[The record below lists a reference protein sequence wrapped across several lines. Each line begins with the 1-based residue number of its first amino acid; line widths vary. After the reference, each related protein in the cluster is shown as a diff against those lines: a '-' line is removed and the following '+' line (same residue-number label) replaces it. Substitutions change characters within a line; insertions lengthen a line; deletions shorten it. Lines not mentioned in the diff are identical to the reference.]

1 MRSHM
6 NNIKV
11 THLSKEISIAQHQE
25 FEGGVS
31 EVTSV
36 QEVAILPTGSHDWVI
51 MKYDDTLDS
60 LIETLQNA
68 RTLIEK
74 VPLKLT
80 LSMMAK
86 QEDLS
91 YGVPKVWDVDD
102 IIDTYDSSPD
112 LTLKELSRRSGWSVG
127 ELLSLLTHEDVSND

>member
-11 THLSKEISIAQHQE
+11 THLSEDVSIAQHQE

-36 QEVAILPTGSHDWVI
+36 QEVAILPTGYHDWVI

-68 RTLIEK
+68 RTIIEK
-74 VPLKLT
+74 RRDV
-80 LSMMAK
+80 
-86 QEDLS
+86 EHDI
-91 YGVPKVWDVDD
+91 PKVWDADD

-112 LTLKELSRRSGWSVG
+112 ITLKELSLRSGWSVG
-127 ELLSLLTHEDVSND
+127 ELLSLLTHDANYHD

>member
-11 THLSKEISIAQHQE
+11 THLSEEISIAQHKE

-31 EVTSV
+31 EVISV

-68 RTLIEK
+68 RTLIQK
-74 VPLKLT
+74 RK
-80 LSMMAK
+80 
-86 QEDLS
+86 DLE

-102 IIDTYDSSPD
+102 IIDTYDSSPN
-112 LTLKELSRRSGWSVG
+112 LTLKELSRRSGWSVR

>member
-11 THLSKEISIAQHQE
+11 THLSEEISIAQHQE

-36 QEVAILPTGSHDWVI
+36 QEVAILPTNSHDWVI

-74 VPLKLT
+74 RRDI
-80 LSMMAK
+80 
-86 QEDLS
+86 EHDI
-91 YGVPKVWDVDD
+91 PKVWDADD

-112 LTLKELSRRSGWSVG
+112 ITLKELSLRSGWSVG
-127 ELLSLLTHEDVSND
+127 ELLSLLTHDANYHD

>member
-1 MRSHM
+1 MRNHM
-6 NNIKV
+6 NNIRV
-11 THLSKEISIAQHQE
+11 THLSEDISIAQHQE

-36 QEVAILPTGSHDWVI
+36 QEVAILPSGSDDWVI
-51 MKYDDTLDS
+51 MRYDNTLDS

-74 VPLKLT
+74 RRDV
-80 LSMMAK
+80 
-86 QEDLS
+86 EHDI
-91 YGVPKVWDVDD
+91 PKVWDADD

-112 LTLKELSRRSGWSVG
+112 ITLKELSLRSGWSVG
-127 ELLSLLTHEDVSND
+127 ELLSLLTHDANYHD

>member
-1 MRSHM
+1 MSM
-6 NNIKV
+6 DTNNIKV
-11 THLSKEISIAQHQE
+11 KHLNRDISIAQHQE
-25 FEGGVS
+25 FEAGVS

-36 QEVAILPTGSHDWVI
+36 QEVAILPSSSHDWVI

-60 LIETLQNA
+60 LIETLQNI

-74 VPLKLT
+74 QKDLT
-80 LSMMAK
+80 
-86 QEDLS
+86 
-91 YGVPKVWDVDD
+91 YGVPKIWDVDE
-102 IIDTYDSSPD
+102 IVDTYDSSPD

>member
-6 NNIKV
+6 NNIRV
-11 THLSKEISIAQHQE
+11 THLSEEISIAQHKE

-36 QEVAILPTGSHDWVI
+36 QEVAILATGSHDWVI

-68 RTLIEK
+68 RTLIQK
-74 VPLKLT
+74 RK
-80 LSMMAK
+80 
-86 QEDLS
+86 DLE

-127 ELLSLLTHEDVSND
+127 ELLSLLTHEDVSDD

>member
-11 THLSKEISIAQHQE
+11 THLSEEISIAQHQE

-36 QEVAILPTGSHDWVI
+36 QEVAILPSGSRDWVI

-74 VPLKLT
+74 RK
-80 LSMMAK
+80 
-86 QEDLS
+86 DLA
-91 YGVPKVWDVDD
+91 YGVPKVWDADD

-112 LTLKELSRRSGWSVG
+112 LTLQELSLRSGWSVG
-127 ELLSLLTHEDVSND
+127 ELLSLLTHDANYHD

>member
-11 THLSKEISIAQHQE
+11 THLSEDISIAQHQE

-36 QEVAILPTGSHDWVI
+36 QEVAILPTGYHDWVI

-74 VPLKLT
+74 RK
-80 LSMMAK
+80 
-86 QEDLS
+86 DLA
-91 YGVPKVWDVDD
+91 YGVPKVWDADD

-112 LTLKELSRRSGWSVG
+112 LTLQELSRRSGWSVG

>member
-11 THLSKEISIAQHQE
+11 THLSEEISIAQHKE

-74 VPLKLT
+74 RRDV
-80 LSMMAK
+80 
-86 QEDLS
+86 EHHI
-91 YGVPKVWDVDD
+91 PKVWDADD

-112 LTLKELSRRSGWSVG
+112 ITLKELSLRSGWSVG
-127 ELLSLLTHEDVSND
+127 ELLSLLTHDANYHD

>member
-6 NNIKV
+6 NNIRV
-11 THLSKEISIAQHQE
+11 THLLGCQSEDISIAQHQE

-36 QEVAILPTGSHDWVI
+36 QEVAILPSGSDDWVI
-51 MKYDDTLDS
+51 MRYDNTLDS

-68 RTLIEK
+68 RTIIEK
-74 VPLKLT
+74 RRDIKH
-80 LSMMAK
+80 
-86 QEDLS
+86 DI
-91 YGVPKVWDVDD
+91 PKVWDADD

-112 LTLKELSRRSGWSVG
+112 ITLKELSLRSGWSVG
-127 ELLSLLTHEDVSND
+127 ELLSLLTHDANYHD

>member
-11 THLSKEISIAQHQE
+11 THLSEDISIAQHQE

-36 QEVAILPTGSHDWVI
+36 QEIAILPTGYHDWVI

-74 VPLKLT
+74 RK
-80 LSMMAK
+80 
-86 QEDLS
+86 DLA
-91 YGVPKVWDVDD
+91 YGVPKVWDADD

-112 LTLKELSRRSGWSVG
+112 LTLQELSRRSGWSVG

>member
-36 QEVAILPTGSHDWVI
+36 QEVAILPSGSDDWVI
-51 MKYDDTLDS
+51 MRYDNTLDS

-74 VPLKLT
+74 
-80 LSMMAK
+80 
-86 QEDLS
+86 QEDLAH
-91 YGVPKVWDVDD
+91 GVPKVWDAYEIVT
-102 IIDTYDSSPD
+102 TYDSSPD
-112 LTLKELSRRSGWSVG
+112 LTLQELSRRSGWSVG
-127 ELLSLLTHEDVSND
+127 DLLKLLTHSVGICVEPFEGDTDD

>member
-6 NNIKV
+6 NNIRV
-11 THLSKEISIAQHQE
+11 THLSEEISIAQHKE

-36 QEVAILPTGSHDWVI
+36 QEVAILATGSHDWVI

-68 RTLIEK
+68 RTLIQK
-74 VPLKLT
+74 RK
-80 LSMMAK
+80 
-86 QEDLS
+86 DLE

-102 IIDTYDSSPD
+102 IIDTYDSSPN
-112 LTLKELSRRSGWSVG
+112 LTLKELSRRSGWSVR

>member
-11 THLSKEISIAQHQE
+11 THLSKEISIAQHQGLQ

-31 EVTSV
+31 EVTSI

-74 VPLKLT
+74 
-80 LSMMAK
+80 
-86 QEDLS
+86 QED
-91 YGVPKVWDVDD
+91 VNHD
-102 IIDTYDSSPD
+102 
-112 LTLKELSRRSGWSVG
+112 
-127 ELLSLLTHEDVSND
+127 

>member
-1 MRSHM
+1 M

-36 QEVAILPTGSHDWVI
+36 QEVAILPTGSNDWVI

-86 QEDLS
+86 QEDLA

>member
-1 MRSHM
+1 M

-11 THLSKEISIAQHQE
+11 THLSEEISIAQHKE

-31 EVTSV
+31 EVISV

-68 RTLIEK
+68 RTLIQK
-74 VPLKLT
+74 RK
-80 LSMMAK
+80 
-86 QEDLS
+86 DLE

-102 IIDTYDSSPD
+102 IIDTYDSSPN
-112 LTLKELSRRSGWSVG
+112 LTLKELSRRSGWSVR

>member
-11 THLSKEISIAQHQE
+11 THLSEEISIAQHQE

-36 QEVAILPTGSHDWVI
+36 QEVAILPSGSRDWVI

-74 VPLKLT
+74 
-80 LSMMAK
+80 
-86 QEDLS
+86 Q
-91 YGVPKVWDVDD
+91 
-102 IIDTYDSSPD
+102 
-112 LTLKELSRRSGWSVG
+112 
-127 ELLSLLTHEDVSND
+127 EDVSND

>member
-11 THLSKEISIAQHQE
+11 THLSEDVSIAQHQE

-31 EVTSV
+31 KVTSV
-36 QEVAILPTGSHDWVI
+36 QEVAILPTGYHDWVI

-74 VPLKLT
+74 RRDV
-80 LSMMAK
+80 
-86 QEDLS
+86 EHDI
-91 YGVPKVWDVDD
+91 PKVWDADD

-112 LTLKELSRRSGWSVG
+112 LTLQELSRRSGWSVG
-127 ELLSLLTHEDVSND
+127 ELLSLLTHEDVNHD

>member
-11 THLSKEISIAQHQE
+11 THLSEEISIAQHQE

-51 MKYDDTLDS
+51 MKYDNTLDS

-74 VPLKLT
+74 RRDV
-80 LSMMAK
+80 
-86 QEDLS
+86 EHDI
-91 YGVPKVWDVDD
+91 PKVWDADD

-112 LTLKELSRRSGWSVG
+112 LTLQELSRRSGWSVG

>member
-6 NNIKV
+6 NNVKV
-11 THLSKEISIAQHQE
+11 DHLSRTVSIAQHKE

-36 QEVAILPTGSHDWVI
+36 QEVAIMPDDLEDWVI
-51 MKYDDTLDS
+51 LKYESNLDS
-60 LIETLQNA
+60 LIETLQNV

-74 VPLKLT
+74 KQQLT
-80 LSMMAK
+80 
-86 QEDLS
+86 
-91 YGVPKVWDVDD
+91 YGVPKVWDTDD

-112 LTLKELSRRSGWSVG
+112 LTLQELSRRSGWSVG

>member
-1 MRSHM
+1 M

-11 THLSKEISIAQHQE
+11 THLSEDISIAQHQE

-31 EVTSV
+31 EMTSV
-36 QEVAILPTGSHDWVI
+36 QEIAILPTGYHDWVI

-74 VPLKLT
+74 RK
-80 LSMMAK
+80 
-86 QEDLS
+86 DLA
-91 YGVPKVWDVDD
+91 YGVPKVWDADD

-112 LTLKELSRRSGWSVG
+112 LTLQELSRRSGWSVG
-127 ELLSLLTHEDVSND
+127 ELLSLLTHEDVNHD

>member
-1 MRSHM
+1 M

-11 THLSKEISIAQHQE
+11 THLSEDISIAQHQE

-36 QEVAILPTGSHDWVI
+36 QEVAILPTGYHDWVI

-74 VPLKLT
+74 RK
-80 LSMMAK
+80 
-86 QEDLS
+86 DLA
-91 YGVPKVWDVDD
+91 YGVPKVWDADD

-112 LTLKELSRRSGWSVG
+112 LTLQELSRRSGWSVG

>member
-1 MRSHM
+1 M

-11 THLSKEISIAQHQE
+11 THLSEEISIAQHQE
-25 FEGGVS
+25 FEAGVS
-31 EVTSV
+31 KVTSV
-36 QEVAILPTGSHDWVI
+36 QEVAILPSGSHDWVI

-68 RTLIEK
+68 RTLIGK
-74 VPLKLT
+74 RK
-80 LSMMAK
+80 
-86 QEDLS
+86 DLA

-102 IIDTYDSSPD
+102 IIDTYDSSPN
-112 LTLKELSRRSGWSVG
+112 LTLKELSRRSGWSVR

>member
-1 MRSHM
+1 M
-6 NNIKV
+6 NNIRV
-11 THLSKEISIAQHQE
+11 THLSEEISIAQHKE

-31 EVTSV
+31 EVISV

-68 RTLIEK
+68 RTLIQK
-74 VPLKLT
+74 RK
-80 LSMMAK
+80 
-86 QEDLS
+86 DLE

-112 LTLKELSRRSGWSVG
+112 LTLKELSRRSGWSVR

>member
-11 THLSKEISIAQHQE
+11 THLSEEISIAQHQE

-36 QEVAILPTGSHDWVI
+36 QEVAILPSGSRDWVI

-74 VPLKLT
+74 RK
-80 LSMMAK
+80 
-86 QEDLS
+86 DLA
-91 YGVPKVWDVDD
+91 YGVPKVWDADD

-112 LTLKELSRRSGWSVG
+112 LTLQELSRRSGWSVG

>member
-6 NNIKV
+6 NNIRV
-11 THLSKEISIAQHQE
+11 THLSEEISIAQHKE

-36 QEVAILPTGSHDWVI
+36 QEVAILATGSHDWVI

-74 VPLKLT
+74 RK
-80 LSMMAK
+80 
-86 QEDLS
+86 DLE

-102 IIDTYDSSPD
+102 IIDTYDSSPN
-112 LTLKELSRRSGWSVG
+112 LTLKELSRRSGWSVR

>member
-6 NNIKV
+6 NNIRV
-11 THLSKEISIAQHQE
+11 THLSEDISIAQHQE

-74 VPLKLT
+74 KQQLT
-80 LSMMAK
+80 
-86 QEDLS
+86 
-91 YGVPKVWDVDD
+91 YGVPKVWDADD

-112 LTLKELSRRSGWSVG
+112 LTLQELSRRSGWSVG

>member
-1 MRSHM
+1 MSM
-6 NNIKV
+6 STNNIKV
-11 THLSKEISIAQHQE
+11 THLSEKISIAQHQE
-25 FEGGVS
+25 FEAGVS

-36 QEVAILPTGSHDWVI
+36 QEVAILPSSSHDWVI

-60 LIETLQNA
+60 LIETLQNT

-74 VPLKLT
+74 QKDLT
-80 LSMMAK
+80 
-86 QEDLS
+86 

-102 IIDTYDSSPD
+102 IVDTYDSSPD

>member
-11 THLSKEISIAQHQE
+11 THLSEEISIAQHQE

-86 QEDLS
+86 QEDLAH
-91 YGVPKVWDVDD
+91 GVPKVWDAYEIVT
-102 IIDTYDSSPD
+102 TYDSSPD

-127 ELLSLLTHEDVSND
+127 ELLSLLTHEDVNHD

>member
-11 THLSKEISIAQHQE
+11 THLSEDISIAQHQE

-36 QEVAILPTGSHDWVI
+36 QEVAILPTGYHDWVI

-74 VPLKLT
+74 RK
-80 LSMMAK
+80 
-86 QEDLS
+86 DLA
-91 YGVPKVWDVDD
+91 YGVPKVWDADD

-112 LTLKELSRRSGWSVG
+112 LTLQELSLRSGWSVG
-127 ELLSLLTHEDVSND
+127 ELLSLLTHDANYHD

>member
-1 MRSHM
+1 M
-6 NNIKV
+6 NNIRV
-11 THLSKEISIAQHQE
+11 THLSEEISIAQHKE

-68 RTLIEK
+68 RTLIQK
-74 VPLKLT
+74 RK
-80 LSMMAK
+80 
-86 QEDLS
+86 DLE

-112 LTLKELSRRSGWSVG
+112 LTLKELSRRSGWSVR
-127 ELLSLLTHEDVSND
+127 ELLSLLTHEDVSDD

>member
-1 MRSHM
+1 M
-6 NNIKV
+6 NNIRV
-11 THLSKEISIAQHQE
+11 THLSEDISIAQHQE

-36 QEVAILPTGSHDWVI
+36 QEVAILPSGSDDWVI
-51 MKYDDTLDS
+51 MRYDNTLDS

-74 VPLKLT
+74 RRDV
-80 LSMMAK
+80 
-86 QEDLS
+86 EHDI
-91 YGVPKVWDVDD
+91 PKVWDADD

-112 LTLKELSRRSGWSVG
+112 ITLKELSLRSGWSVG
-127 ELLSLLTHEDVSND
+127 ELLSLLTHDANYHD